1 MIRSLREAGVLWR
14 RNMLKLTRVPM
25 LLFFSLF
32 QPLLFLL
39 LFSQVF
45 SRLSEMPGFG
55 YENYLQFLVP
65 TIVGLTTLN
74 SAFQSGM
81 GMVNDI
87 DDGLLDK
94 FLIAPIRRSSI
105 LLGKVLADATRM
117 ALQALLILG
126 FAYIMGARV
135 ETGILGVGLLIL
147 IAVLFGIAW
156 AGISN
161 VVALRTGNAELTML
175 IGILITFPVLFLST
189 GFMPQA
195 LLPDW
200 LGTAAQFNP
209 ITYLINA
216 LRALVN
222 EGWNWTAI
230 WQALAVTAGL
240 ASLTLTAAT
249 RAFRKVIG

>member
-1 MIRSLREAGVLWR
+1 MKPVERNSTGKVMRIPMSMVNSALPVRSA
-14 RNMLKLTRVPM
+14 
-25 LLFFSLF
+25 
-32 QPLLFLL
+32 
-39 LFSQVF
+39 
-45 SRLSEMPGFG
+45 
-55 YENYLQFLVP
+55 
-65 TIVGLTTLN
+65 TTL
-74 SAFQSGM
+74 
-81 GMVNDI
+81 
-87 DDGLLDK
+87 
-94 FLIAPIRRSSI
+94 
-105 LLGKVLADATRM
+105 
-117 ALQALLILG
+117 
-126 FAYIMGARV
+126 
-135 ETGILGVGLLIL
+135 
-147 IAVLFGIAW
+147 

-209 ITYLINA
+209 ITYLIDA

-230 WQALAVTAGL
+230 WQALAVTMGL

-249 RAFRKVIG
+249 RAFRKVIS

>member
-65 TIVGLTTLN
+65 T
-74 SAFQSGM
+74 
-81 GMVNDI
+81 
-87 DDGLLDK
+87 
-94 FLIAPIRRSSI
+94 
-105 LLGKVLADATRM
+105 
-117 ALQALLILG
+117 
-126 FAYIMGARV
+126 
-135 ETGILGVGLLIL
+135 
-147 IAVLFGIAW
+147 
-156 AGISN
+156 

-209 ITYLINA
+209 ITYLIDA

-230 WQALAVTAGL
+230 WQALAVTMGL

-249 RAFRKVIG
+249 RAFRKVIS